1 MSDSAWV
8 TIAALLATSCL
19 VRIIPAFV
27 NIRLQPGLQ
36 RCLERVLPVAV
47 FINFAVYIAFSEM
60 SREPLAASVS
70 LLLVGLIALSNSL
83 GLIST
88 AAIGTAAY
96 FTVLHLS
103 ATA

>member
-27 NIRLQPGLQ
+27 SIRLQPGLQ
-36 RCLERVLPVAV
+36 RCLER
-47 FINFAVYIAFSEM
+47 
-60 SREPLAASVS
+60 
-70 LLLVGLIALSNSL
+70 VGLIALSNSL

-96 FTVLHLS
+96 FKVLHLS
-103 ATA
+103 AAA